1 MERKDIGKRTT
12 LDYKRLRNFQVFRFE
27 GLPPFLSRL
36 QDVPEATNKD
46 GQVLLSKLK
55 KVKYISTL
63 SLFKIICLNDDNVL
77 IYFMFHS
84 LHTKSRFIQL

>member
-27 GLPPFLSRL
+27 GMPPFLSRL

-46 GQVLLSKLK
+46 GQVLLTKLK
-55 KVKYISTL
+55 KVS
-63 SLFKIICLNDDNVL
+63 VL
-77 IYFMFHS
+77 LLLI
-84 LHTKSRFIQL
+84 